1 VTDHQVCS
9 KNNTTGGT
17 RGAGTVYPSGAP
29 DFNPFSVG
37 IQTAQKCQNKNI
49 KKTLEDT
56 KVVIRSRK
64 SKKYR
69 QYNGQRKKGQTTIYK
84 ILYRK
89 LKIEQHETH

>member
-37 IQTAQKCQNKNI
+37 FVLLDYWYLILKFLPNNAISGHTLREI
-49 KKTLEDT
+49 KQRNHKT
-56 KVVIRSRK
+56 
-64 SKKYR
+64 
-69 QYNGQRKKGQTTIYK
+69 
-84 ILYRK
+84 
-89 LKIEQHETH
+89 